1 MRETQTLGSGLN
13 DEAGTKYRIL
23 SSREQ
28 RFVPCLGVKR
38 IKQVSMKHDD
48 VLT

>member
-1 MRETQTLGSGLN
+1 MIRTN

-23 SSREQ
+23 SLREQ
-28 RFVPCLGVKR
+28 RFVLCLGVKR
-38 IKQVSMKHDD
+38 IKQVSVKHDG